1 MSFQHLYHLTFGD
14 KSVRVFRSSHLEL
27 PQTFKR
33 PLSDWFGPK
42 YKCKISSY
50 MDNTIV
56 LLRSKLNL
64 GFNLNYRFFCTFSA
78 FKIFF
83 FTLHIFFKNQTYT
96 ITSLTFQVSKMD
108 LTTFLA
114 QLVSV
119 LRVRL

>member
-1 MSFQHLYHLTFGD
+1 MNFQHLYHLTFGD

-64 GFNLNYRFFCTFSA
+64 GFNLNYSFFCTFSA

-83 FTLHIFFKNQTYT
+83 FYIAYFF
-96 ITSLTFQVSKMD
+96 
-108 LTTFLA
+108 
-114 QLVSV
+114 
-119 LRVRL
+119 